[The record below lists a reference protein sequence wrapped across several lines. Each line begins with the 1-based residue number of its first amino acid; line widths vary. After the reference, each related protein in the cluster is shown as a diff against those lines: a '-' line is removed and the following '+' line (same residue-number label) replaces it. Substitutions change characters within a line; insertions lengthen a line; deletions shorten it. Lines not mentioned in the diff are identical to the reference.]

1 MVTESL
7 YDVFTGCW
15 PEGEILGVDRN
26 ADSKAIKNQI
36 ALTMHPDKMKNP
48 TQEDKDRYMEVRLSF
63 RSIIR
68 IDCEGV

>member
-26 ADSKAIKNQI
+26 ADSKAIKKAYYQVDLI
-36 ALTMHPDKMKNP
+36 PLLIS
-48 TQEDKDRYMEVRLSF
+48 DRSNDASR
-63 RSIIR
+63 
-68 IDCEGV
+68 